1 MLDKYAGVNLEALL
15 GSLIRGGRED
25 RIVQCLFYWQKRMA
39 CEQVTF
45 VSHTVQ
51 AVIAW

>member
-15 GSLIRGGRED
+15 GSLIRGGGGGRED

-39 CEQVTF
+39 VTF